1 MAGKAFDCLI
11 RGHSDAYTVEYLAMF
26 RTNSIWGRLQIP
38 ANLWVAF
45 AVVLAF
51 SFFVN
56 LLILTSPIYM
66 MQVYDR
72 VLISG
77 NVDTLLFISLIAG
90 VALIVLAL
98 LDGVRGH
105 LLVRLGRYLDG
116 ALRDPVLVNS
126 IVQSEDGRLGTRRPL
141 DDLATLRNYLGS
153 PGILPFIDAPWVP
166 FFVVII
172 FMLHPWLGVLAVLSA
187 LLLVGVTL
195 FNDHFSKALLR
206 RAAAQQAMANEF
218 ALQAMQNSE
227 VVQAM
232 GMRDAVARR
241 YRGFVEAQGRA
252 SQEAGDVSSS
262 SQAASKTI
270 RIAVQSAAL
279 GLGAYLVIK
288 GQLTSGGMIAAS
300 IILGRALAPVE
311 QGIGSWKQFLAARD
325 AYRSLR
331 DFLGAIPANEERM
344 SLTDLRGQVS
354 VEEVSYRLGEA
365 DRPILRRV
373 SFELAPGTAMALVG
387 PSASGKSTLCR
398 LLVGAAVPTVGH
410 VRIDGAEVTTLR
422 PEDARS
428 AVGYL
433 PQTVE
438 LFAGTVKDNI
448 ARLGEVDD
456 AAVVAAARMAGCHE
470 LILRLPDG
478 YETEIGPHGTFL
490 SGGQRQRIGLARALF
505 GNPRVLV
512 LDEPNSNLDQEG
524 EAALKEAIISAKRGG
539 ATIIVVNH
547 RSTLLQPIDKIGVLR
562 DGVLERFGDRDDVLR
577 EMMQPQPAVKPTL
590 VQAGGGV
597 VR

>member
-1 MAGKAFDCLI
+1 ML
-11 RGHSDAYTVEYLAMF
+11 
-26 RTNSIWGRLQIP
+26 RTNSIWGKLQIP
-38 ANLWVAF
+38 TNLWIAF
-45 AVVLAF
+45 GVVLAF

-56 LLILTSPIYM
+56 LLILTSPVYM

-77 NVDTLLFISLIAG
+77 NVETLLFLSLIAL
-90 VALIVLAL
+90 VALLVLGL

-126 IVQSEDGRLGTRRPL
+126 ISQTEDGRLGSRRPL
-141 DDLATLRNYLGS
+141 DDLATVRNYLGS

-166 FFVVII
+166 FFIIII
-172 FMLHPWLGVLAVLSA
+172 FALHPWLGVMSVLSA
-187 LLLVGVTL
+187 ALLIGVTL

-206 RAAAQQAMANEF
+206 KAAAEQALANDFAAQAMR
-218 ALQAMQNSE
+218 NSE

-232 GMRDAVARR
+232 GMRDAVAKR
-241 YRGFVEAQGRA
+241 YRHFIDAQGKA
-252 SQEAGDVSSS
+252 GQKAGDVSSS
-262 SQAASKTI
+262 AQAASKTI

-279 GLGAYLVIK
+279 GLGAYLVIQ
-288 GQLTSGGMIAAS
+288 GQLTAGGMIAAS

-325 AYRSLR
+325 AFRSLR
-331 DFLGAIPANEERM
+331 EFLGQIPAEEERM
-344 SLTDLRGQVS
+344 TLSNLRGRIN
-354 VEEVSYRLGEA
+354 VEDVSYRLGDG

-373 SFELAPGTAMALVG
+373 SFDLEPGTAMALVG

-398 LLVGAAVPTVGH
+398 LLVGAALPTVGN
-410 VRIDGAEVTTLR
+410 VRIDGADITALR
-422 PEDARS
+422 PADARG
-428 AVGYL
+428 AIGYL

-448 ARLGEVDD
+448 ARLGDVDD
-456 AAVVAAARMAGCHE
+456 AAVMAAARMAGCHD
-470 LILRLPDG
+470 LILRLSDG
-478 YETEIGPHGTFL
+478 YETEIGPHGAFL

-505 GNPRVLV
+505 GSPRFLV
-512 LDEPNSNLDQEG
+512 LDEPNSNLDQDG
-524 EAALKEAIISAKRGG
+524 EAALKEAIIQAKKAGT
-539 ATIIVVNH
+539 TIIVVNH
-547 RSTLLQPIDKIGVLR
+547 RSTLLQPIDKIGLLR

-577 EMMQPQPAVKPTL
+577 EMMQPPAPAKPTL
-590 VQAGGGV
+590 VQTTAGSGK
-597 VR
+597 